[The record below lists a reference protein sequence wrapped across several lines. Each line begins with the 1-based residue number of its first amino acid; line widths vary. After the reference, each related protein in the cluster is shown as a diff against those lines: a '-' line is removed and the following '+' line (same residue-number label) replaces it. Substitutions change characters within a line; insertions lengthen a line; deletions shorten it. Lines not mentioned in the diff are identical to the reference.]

1 MIAEDAPL
9 QIISTPSPSTSWAII
24 LERIAQIE
32 GKRIVQTVNGLDI
45 FGLTI
50 PEVHTCIE
58 GLDRA
63 EYCKEYKFRRLQVVY
78 TDRGEGGG
86 MKREM
91 NGVVRNGSGLSGKV
105 GEGAMQSNRVESN
118 SKRIKQGNGNCS
130 NPLLSYSRS
139 ICSLESMLMSTHI

>member
-1 MIAEDAPL
+1 MTAEDAPL
-9 QIISTPSPSTSWAII
+9 QPISTPSPSTSWAII
-24 LERIAQIE
+24 LERIAQRE

-63 EYCKEYKFRRLQVVY
+63 ECCKEYQFRRLQVVY
-78 TDRGEGGG
+78 TDRGEGVG

-91 NGVVRNGSGLSGKV
+91 NGIARNGSGLSGQA
-105 GEGAMQSNRVESN
+105 GEGSMPSNRVESD
-118 SKRIKQGNGNCS
+118 SKRVKQSNG
-130 NPLLSYSRS
+130 
-139 ICSLESMLMSTHI
+139 EKQ

>member
-1 MIAEDAPL
+1 M
-9 QIISTPSPSTSWAII
+9 
-24 LERIAQIE
+24 
-32 GKRIVQTVNGLDI
+32 NGLDI

-118 SKRIKQGNGNCS
+118 SKRIKQGNGE
-130 NPLLSYSRS
+130 L
-139 ICSLESMLMSTHI
+139 